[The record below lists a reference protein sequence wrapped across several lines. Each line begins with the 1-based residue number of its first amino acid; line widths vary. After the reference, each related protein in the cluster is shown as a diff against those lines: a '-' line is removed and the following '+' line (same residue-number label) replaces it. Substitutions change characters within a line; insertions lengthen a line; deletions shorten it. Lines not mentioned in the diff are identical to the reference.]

1 MGASF
6 PVNEANFVPEVLG
19 ASEAMPVIVDF
30 FATWCGPCQVLKP
43 ILERLAQE
51 YGVMLATVDIDQNP
65 QLASQYGVEGVP
77 DVRIAHEGQ
86 LEPGFVGVWPEAK
99 IRDLLSG
106 YGLRSPLEL
115 QLEKAQGAIATGDFP
130 AAKQI
135 FDQLFQEFP
144 NHPAVTLEAVHLLI
158 CLDQIEDAQ
167 QLLDTIDPKN
177 AEAFNCAQGYKT
189 LIEISQAAPPDG
201 PLAKVLSL
209 TLQGQEETALQELLT
224 LVAATKNP
232 QARQGMVGIFALLGQ
247 QHPLTRQYQQELMLA
262 LY

>member
-51 YGVMLATVDIDQNP
+51 YGVMLAAVDIDQNP

-86 LEPGFVGVWPEAK
+86 LESGFVGVWPEAK

-115 QLEKAQGAIATGDFP
+115 QLEKAKGAIATGNLP

-135 FDQLFQEFP
+135 FDQLFQQFP
-144 NHPAVTLEAVHLLI
+144 DHPEVTIGAAQLLI
-158 CLDQIEDAQ
+158 HLNQFEDAQ
-167 QLLDTIDPKN
+167 RLLKTVNPDQ
-177 AEAFNCAQGYKT
+177 AVSFNRAQGYQT
-189 LIEISQAAPPDG
+189 LITLNQAHPPDS
-201 PLAKVLSL
+201 PLAQALKL
-209 TLQGQEETALQELLT
+209 TLQGQQETALGALLA
-224 LVAATKNP
+224 LVETRKNP
-232 QARQGMVGIFALLGQ
+232 EARQGMVAIFALLGP